1 MSDIYL
7 FLLFKRRKIF
17 TPFLLMD
24 MCQKHF
30 LKMDGGFWVVQTN
43 NIISNESSY
52 ILQ

>member
-7 FLLFKRRKIF
+7 FYLQGEKIF

-24 MCQKHF
+24 TCQKHF
-30 LKMDGGFWVVQTN
+30 LKMDGDFWVVQTN